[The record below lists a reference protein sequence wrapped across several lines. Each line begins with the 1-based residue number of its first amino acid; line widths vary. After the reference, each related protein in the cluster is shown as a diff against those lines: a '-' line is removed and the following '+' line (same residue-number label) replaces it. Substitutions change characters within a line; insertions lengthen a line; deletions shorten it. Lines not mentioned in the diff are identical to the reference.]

1 MPSGPATENRFLTVP
16 IGRLF
21 LSNAVPMI
29 LVMSMGGLL
38 NLFDAAFLGH
48 YVGAEALPA
57 VSLGFPAFNAGRRRY
72 GEPAGPS
79 VGSHR

>member
-38 NLFDAAFLGH
+38 NLSTPRFSGTMWVL
-48 YVGAEALPA
+48 
-57 VSLGFPAFNAGRRRY
+57 R
-72 GEPAGPS
+72 PS
-79 VGSHR
+79 QR